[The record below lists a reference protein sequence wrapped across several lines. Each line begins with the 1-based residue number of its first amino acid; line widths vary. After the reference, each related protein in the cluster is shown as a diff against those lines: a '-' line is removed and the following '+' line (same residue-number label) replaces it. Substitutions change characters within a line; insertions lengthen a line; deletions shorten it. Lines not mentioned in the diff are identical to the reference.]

1 MLIRLSPYYVMQK
14 ETGAAGLCA
23 SLFTLEPAPLT
34 ALSHEAYVMGGYE
47 ARPLRP
53 TNSQSPFLVEPAR
66 MILRAKAA

>member
-1 MLIRLSPYYVMQK
+1 MWMLIRLSLYYVMQK

-34 ALSHEAYVMGGYE
+34 ALSHEADVMGGYE

-53 TNSQSPFLVEPAR
+53 ISSQSGQIV
-66 MILRAKAA
+66 K